1 MIDIIA
7 MCLIIAAC
15 VGLVIIF
22 IFLILEKT
30 ND

>member
-1 MIDIIA
+1 MIDVIA
-7 MCLIIAAC
+7 MWLIIAAC

-22 IFLILEKT
+22 IFLIREKP